1 MYKGGFVF
9 SLIICSRNQDVSSEL
24 KQNLAL
30 TIGCEYELVVID
42 NSSNAYSIFQAYNE
56 GTCRA
61 KGDLLCFMHEDVLF
75 RTKGWGRIVESHF
88 ASDNQIGLLGFAG
101 THFLP
106 DTPMYWYS
114 SPFISQRNLNNDQ
127 GVVEEH
133 FHEDW
138 FGETNVIEVVAVDGF
153 CFFAK
158 KNLFDRIS
166 FDEKTYKGFHLY
178 DMDICMQVIQYGY
191 KVCVCRDVLAE
202 HTWSES
208 KQFSKQGADLFTD
221 NLECFTK
228 KWQGSLPV
236 NRGLKLSPEVYERV
250 NMLYRQLYE
259 AKLIRNSK
267 AYHLGKAIL
276 LPFSWIKNN

>member
-1 MYKGGFVF
+1 MI
-9 SLIICSRNQDVSSEL
+9 SIIICSRKTDTPDEL
-24 KQNLAL
+24 KQNIAE
-30 TIGCEYELVVID
+30 TIGCEYELVVFD
-42 NSSNAYSIFQAYNE
+42 NSANNYSIFQAYNE
-56 GTCRA
+56 GVRRA
-61 KGDLLCFMHEDVLF
+61 KGNLLCFMHEDVLF
-75 RTKGWGRIVESHF
+75 RTKDWGRIVESHF
-88 ASDNQIGLLGFAG
+88 ASNEQIGLVGFAG

-138 FGETNVIEVVAVDGF
+138 FGETNIVEVVAVDGF

-166 FDEKTYKGFHLY
+166 FDEETYKGFHLY
-178 DMDICMQVIQYGY
+178 DMDTCMQVIQSGY

-208 KQFSKQGADLFTD
+208 KQFSKQGAELFTK
-221 NLECFTK
+221 NLEFFTK
-228 KWQGSLPV
+228 KWQRSLPIY
-236 NRGLKLSPEVYERV
+236 RGLNLSPEVYERV
-250 NMLYRQLYE
+250 NVLCRQLYE
-259 AKLIRNSK
+259 AKRVRNSK
-267 AYHLGKAIL
+267 AYHLGKAL
-276 LPFSWIKNN
+276 LSPFGWIKNNRL